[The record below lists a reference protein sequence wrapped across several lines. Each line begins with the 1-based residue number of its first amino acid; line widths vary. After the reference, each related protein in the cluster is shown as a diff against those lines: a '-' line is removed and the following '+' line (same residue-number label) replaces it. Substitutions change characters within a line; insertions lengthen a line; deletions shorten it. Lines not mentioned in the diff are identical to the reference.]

1 MNHQKSITI
10 SLLASCLA
18 FSGLTASRA
27 DTETTQTTT
36 TVTTVG
42 TNSSIV
48 NLPATGRYVVVDP
61 ITGQIQGSYD
71 PSSRLVEGSA
81 LRSGVVIV
89 NEIDGGPVGFVDSSG
104 NIVDVAV
111 SPASQTLLVSIDT
124 RRQDLNRR
132 IDEALNKG
140 VLTPTQ
146 AASFRAELDQ
156 LAADEEKDRQANGLV
171 SYRRAF
177 MLGYGLNRLS
187 DRLMPLTNTTY
198 TFQPVVAPQLV
209 IVNGRLTLLDSIN
222 YRKHHL
228 DTRCDDEYAAGRLSQ
243 RQVSELKNELGKISS
258 TERSYVKH
266 DALSSSK
273 ERKLSGQLDRVE
285 SEMNSDVALINHKR
299 SKIGIRAD

>member
-1 MNHQKSITI
+1 MKYQRTFTL

-18 FSGLTASRA
+18 FSGLSASRA

-36 TVTTVG
+36 TVTAG
-42 TNSSIV
+42 TNAAIV

-61 ITGQIQGSYD
+61 ITGQIEGSYD
-71 PSSRLVEGSA
+71 PTARLVEGSA

-89 NEIDGGPVGFVDSSG
+89 NETDGGPVGFVDASG

-146 AASFRAELDQ
+146 AAAFRAELDRI
-156 LAADEEKDRQANGLV
+156 ASDEERDRANGV
-171 SYRRAF
+171 ITYRRAL
-177 MLGYGLNRLS
+177 MLGYGLNTLS
-187 DRLMPLTNTTY
+187 DRLMPLTNTS
-198 TFQPVVAPQLV
+198 TFQPVIAPQFV
-209 IVNGRLTLLDSIN
+209 VVDGNLTLLDTIN

-228 DTRCDDEYAAGRLSQ
+228 VTRCDDEYAAGRLSE
-243 RQVSELKNELGKISS
+243 REVSRLKEELGKISS
-258 TERSYVKH
+258 TERRYVKH
-266 DALSSSK
+266 GALSSSK
-273 ERKLSGQLDRVE
+273 DRKLSEELDRVQ
-285 SEMNSDVALINHKR
+285 SEMDSDVALINHKR
-299 SKIGIRAD
+299 AKIGIRAD